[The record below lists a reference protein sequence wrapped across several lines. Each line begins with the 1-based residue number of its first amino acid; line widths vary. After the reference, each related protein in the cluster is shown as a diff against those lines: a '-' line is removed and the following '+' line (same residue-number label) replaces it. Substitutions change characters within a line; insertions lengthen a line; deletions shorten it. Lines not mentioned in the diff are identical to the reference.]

1 MIMMMALLLA
11 MPSLAQTGLQFG
23 FKGGLQL
30 TEMSFS
36 SDMLGK
42 NNRAGFC
49 IGPTLKIGTPITG
62 FFVDVAA
69 LYDQRDLKVDGQVLK
84 QKSLIIPGN
93 ARLGTTVFN
102 TFGVFLCAGPQLSFN
117 VGKDMLQ
124 WIDDK
129 GNAKQF
135 ALQNTTLS
143 LNIGGGVTIG
153 RHIEAAVYYNLPLG
167 KTADFTWNTLQE
179 QLEEQ
184 SWDRAKTT
192 VDAWRLC
199 VAYYF

>member
-1 MIMMMALLLA
+1 MMMALLLA
-11 MPSLAQTGLQFG
+11 MPSLAQTGVQFG

-36 SDMLGK
+36 SDVLDR

-49 IGPTLKIGTPITG
+49 LGPTLKIGTPIVG
-62 FFVDVAA
+62 FCIDVAA
-69 LYDQRDLKVDGQVLK
+69 FYDQRDLKVDGQVMK

-93 ARLGTTVFN
+93 ARLGTSIFEVL
-102 TFGVFLCAGPQLSFN
+102 GVFLCAGPQFSFN
-117 VGKDMLQ
+117 VGDDMLQ
-124 WIDDK
+124 WIDDH
-129 GNAKQF
+129 GEAKQF
-135 ALQNTTLS
+135 TLQTTTLS

-153 RHIEAAVYYNLPLG
+153 SHLEASVYYNLPLG
-167 KTADFTWNTLQE
+167 KTGDFTWNTLKE
-179 QLEEQ
+179 QLKDQ

-199 VAYYF
+199 LTYYF